1 MESIRIVRLAAI
13 QQPLQSLKVQ
23 LGALRAT
30 DLVAG
35 AELRGG
41 RLDHRLR
48 QDVEPAAARE
58 REDLRLA
65 GALEKIQALERLRD
79 GGADDQCAVI
89 AQDEDRLVAER
100 PREALALAVLEG
112 EAVVFDVGD
121 FVVEAEGILSAI
133 SRRGSSS
140 MPSAVA

>member
-1 MESIRIVRLAAI
+1 MASIRIVRLAPI

-48 QDVEPAAARE
+48 LDVEPAAARE

-65 GALEKIQALERLRD
+65 GALEKIQALERLHN
-79 GGADDQCAVI
+79 GGDDDRCSMI
-89 AQDEDRLVAER
+89 GYGEDVC
-100 PREALALAVLEG
+100 
-112 EAVVFDVGD
+112 VVC
-121 FVVEAEGILSAI
+121 
-133 SRRGSSS
+133 
-140 MPSAVA
+140 